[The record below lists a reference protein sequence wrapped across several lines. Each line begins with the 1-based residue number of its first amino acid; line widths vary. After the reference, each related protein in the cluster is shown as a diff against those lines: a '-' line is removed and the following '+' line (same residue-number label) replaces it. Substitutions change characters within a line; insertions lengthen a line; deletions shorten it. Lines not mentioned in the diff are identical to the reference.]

1 MEEFELIRKFF
12 ESSTLQRDD
21 VVLGIGDDCALLSPP
36 PAKQLAIST
45 DTLVSGVHFPETT
58 SAYNI
63 GYKSLAVN
71 LSDLAAMG
79 AEPAWVSLA
88 MTLPK
93 SNSAWIEQF
102 MQGFNALACL
112 YPLSLIGGDT
122 TSGALSVTVSIIGF
136 VDANTALKRSNARP
150 GDAIFV
156 TGNIGDARLGLESYL
171 NQLQM
176 GQSQM
181 DYFRNSLDRP
191 EPQIQAGLI
200 LSRYKHVA
208 AIDLSDGLLAD
219 LQHICD
225 ASGVGA
231 TLRLQNLP
239 LSNELRDFYT
249 DAINWPLLLNAGD
262 DYQLC
267 FTCSLD
273 DSLSIKKEFKHNNI
287 KMTQIGEITS
297 ATSIRCYQHDIE
309 INTEHFSG
317 YTHFS
322 DEK

>member
-1 MEEFELIRKFF
+1 M
-12 ESSTLQRDD
+12 
-21 VVLGIGDDCALLSPP
+21 LGVGDDCALVSPP
-36 PAKQLAIST
+36 AGKQLAIST
-45 DTLVSGVHFPETT
+45 DTLVSGVHFPENT

-88 MTLPK
+88 ITLPE
-93 SNSAWIEQF
+93 SSANWIEQF
-102 MQGFNALACL
+102 MQGFTTLARE
-112 YPLSLIGGDT
+112 YSLSLIGGDT
-122 TSGALSVTVSIIGF
+122 TSGDLSVTVSIIGL
-136 VDANTALKRSNARP
+136 VDSETSLKRSNARI
-150 GDAIFV
+150 GDGIFV
-156 TGNIGDARLGLESYL
+156 TGNIADARLGLESYL
-171 NQLQM
+171 GHVQM
-176 GQSQM
+176 EQHQM
-181 DYFRNSLDRP
+181 DYFRKSLDQP

-200 LSRYKHVA
+200 LSRYKQVA

-219 LQHICD
+219 LRHICD
-225 ASGVGA
+225 ASNAGA
-231 TLRLQNLP
+231 TLHLQNIP

-249 DAINWPLLLNAGD
+249 DDINWPLLLNAGD

-267 FTCSLD
+267 FTCSLK
-273 DSLSIKKEFKHNNI
+273 DSLSIQSEFRQNNI

-297 ATSIRCYQHDIE
+297 AKSIRCFQHDRE
-309 INTEHFSG
+309 INTDNFSG